1 MATVSYI
8 LRVMPSPPQL
18 HWFHILLALADKPQ
32 HGVGITQQVL
42 DLSEGRLQLW
52 PGMLYTALRKMA
64 RAGYVVETTAPAG
77 FSAGGGKPRFYR
89 ITPLGKRVCAAEAAR
104 LGRIV
109 RAAHEKG
116 VLKDARTG

>member
-1 MATVSYI
+1 
-8 LRVMPSPPQL
+8 MPLSP

-32 HGVGITQQVL
+32 HGVAITEDVL
-42 DLSEGRLQLW
+42 RHSDGQLQLW

-64 RAGYVVETTAPAG
+64 DQGYVVETDAPEG

-104 LGRIV
+104 LARIV
-109 RAAHEKG
+109 GTAHDKR
-116 VLKDARTG
+116 VLKGTRVV